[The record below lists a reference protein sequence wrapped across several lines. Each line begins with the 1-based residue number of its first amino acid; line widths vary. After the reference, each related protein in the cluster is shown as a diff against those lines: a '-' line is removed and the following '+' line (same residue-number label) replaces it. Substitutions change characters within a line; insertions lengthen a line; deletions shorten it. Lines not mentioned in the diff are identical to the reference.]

1 MTLDELLLEWSY
13 RSERG
18 YPSVDNPSDVS
29 LLKLILEEEGL
40 PTDDIL
46 DNIEKNKG
54 KTYANKDGKV
64 GKTTGLEDSEFEK
77 DTSIDNE
84 DDEEVKTSQ
93 DLKVNDD
100 DDDKKE
106 EGNGDA
112 TYDAII
118 RNHLGLDITQ
128 PIPRVENTYAWPGR
142 GGSTFNIQVKGNDL
156 KHWKDFWELAPPVAG
171 KEIGTKS
178 KGTGNGEVALYWLY
192 QHGGA
197 PGVNVEGTQ
206 GSDNPDLEFNK
217 VGVEVKAF
225 GKAHEKAKGLGRWS
239 QDKDQLDA
247 LGILF
252 GFQKLVSTLQ
262 PKSSGKLPP
271 DISPNN
277 FKGYQLKDAFD
288 QLAKLKEVKLE
299 RLGEEYPIFL
309 DIKGRLDSL
318 TAKIGDWDPE
328 DTEDAARRMAV
339 YFISPKV
346 GRKPG
351 DGGFLTHVLE
361 NGDCRFWAFDVE
373 KLKNHPDL
381 IGRKGQSGYIGSASS
396 QMYVEF
402 DHLLG

>member
-18 YPSVDNPSDVS
+18 YPTLDNPSDVS
-29 LLKLILEEEGL
+29 ILKEILTKLNLSEEDVSSIIDELEDEPGGDDLTNPGTDGMEGSDVENEKEKQFQDKQ
-40 PTDDIL
+40 TDDTIKP
-46 DNIEKNKG
+46 EE
-54 KTYANKDGKV
+54 TPEQP
-64 GKTTGLEDSEFEK
+64 EDK
-77 DTSIDNE
+77 P
-84 DDEEVKTSQ
+84 EEISTA
-93 DLKVNDD
+93 
-100 DDDKKE
+100 
-106 EGNGDA
+106 GDA

-118 RNHLGLDITQ
+118 RNHLGLQDDQ

-156 KHWKDFWELAPPVAG
+156 KHWKDFWELAPPKKG

-192 QHGGA
+192 QHSNSA
-197 PGVNVEGTQ
+197 SVKGTQ
-206 GSDNPDLEFNK
+206 GADNPDLEFNG

-225 GKAHEKAKGLGRWS
+225 GTDHKKAKGLGRWS

-252 GFQKLVSTLQ
+252 GFQKLVSTLE
-262 PKSSGKLPP
+262 PKASGKLPP

-277 FKGYQLKDAFD
+277 FKGYQLQTAFKYMD
-288 QLAKLKEVKLE
+288 KLLEVDLE
-299 RLGEEYPIFL
+299 ALGEEYSIFL
-309 DIKGRLDSL
+309 DIKRRLDSL
-318 TAKIGDWDPE
+318 VAKIGEWKDPE
-328 DTEDAARRMAV
+328 DGARRMAV

-351 DGGFLTHVLE
+351 DGGFLTHVKE
-361 NGDCRFWAFDVE
+361 DGDCRFWQFDVE

-381 IGRKGQSGYIGSASS
+381 IGQKGQSGYIGSASS

>member
-18 YPSVDNPSDVS
+18 YPTLDSPSDVS
-29 LLKLILEEEGL
+29 ILKEILTKLNLSEEDVSSIIDE
-40 PTDDIL
+40 
-46 DNIEKNKG
+46 
-54 KTYANKDGKV
+54 
-64 GKTTGLEDSEFEK
+64 LEDDDDGVVRGDEDGNNDIDGLDGSGSDLPGK
-77 DTSIDNE
+77 PKIPSIST
-84 DDEEVKTSQ
+84 DDEE
-93 DLKVNDD
+93 D
-100 DDDKKE
+100 KE
-106 EGNGDA
+106 EKPEDKPEKIPTAGDT

-118 RNHLGLDITQ
+118 RNHLGLKDDQ
-128 PIPRVENTYAWPGR
+128 PIPRVENTYPWPGR

-156 KHWKDFWELAPPVAG
+156 KYWKDFWELAPPVKG

-192 QHGGA
+192 QHSNSA
-197 PGVNVEGTQ
+197 SVKGTQ
-206 GSDNPDLEFNK
+206 GADNPDLEFDG

-277 FKGYQLKDAFD
+277 FKGYQLKDAFE
-288 QLAKLKEVKLE
+288 QLAKLKEINLE
-299 RLGEEYPIFL
+299 RLGKEYPIFL
-309 DIKGRLDSL
+309 DIKARLESL
-318 TAKIGDWDPE
+318 SAKIGDWDPE
-328 DTEDAARRMAV
+328 NPEDAARRMAV

-361 NGDCRFWAFDVE
+361 NGDCRFWAFDIE

-381 IGRKGQSGYIGSASS
+381 IAKKGQSGYIGSASS

>member
-13 RSERG
+13 RSEKG
-18 YPSVDNPSDVS
+18 YPSLGNPSDIS
-29 LLKLILEEEGL
+29 LLKTILKELDL
-40 PTDDIL
+40 PTDEIL
-46 DNIEKNKG
+46 G
-54 KTYANKDGKV
+54 K
-64 GKTTGLEDSEFEK
+64 LEDELETPGTDGMEDSPVEKEKEKQFKPEPEPESEQPPDPEQFDSDREEP
-77 DTSIDNE
+77 TSPG
-84 DDEEVKTSQ
+84 DE
-93 DLKVNDD
+93 
-100 DDDKKE
+100 
-106 EGNGDA
+106 
-112 TYDAII
+112 TYDAVI
-118 RNHLGLDITQ
+118 RHHLGDK

-142 GGSTFNIQVKGNDL
+142 GGATFNIQVKGNDL
-156 KHWKDFWELAPPVAG
+156 KHWKDFWELTPPKAG
-171 KEIGTKS
+171 KEIGTSS

-206 GSDNPDLEFNK
+206 GADNPDLEFNK

-252 GFQKLVSTLQ
+252 GFQKLVSTLE
-262 PKSSGKLPP
+262 PKASGKLPP

-277 FKGYQLKDAFD
+277 FKGYQLQTAFEYMD
-288 QLAKLKEVKLE
+288 KLLEVDLEQL
-299 RLGEEYPIFL
+299 GDIYSIFR
-309 DIKGRLDSL
+309 DIKTRLDSL
-318 TAKIGDWDPE
+318 VAKIGEWKDPE
-328 DTEDAARRMAV
+328 DGARRMAV

-351 DGGFLTHVLE
+351 DGGFLTHVRS
-361 NGDCRFWAFDVE
+361 NGDCRFWQFDIE
-373 KLKNHPDL
+373 KLKKHPDL

-396 QMYVEF
+396 NMYVEF

>member
-18 YPSVDNPSDVS
+18 YPTLDNPSDVS
-29 LLKLILEEEGL
+29 ILKEILTKLNLNEEDVSSIIDELEDEPGGDDLTNPGTDGMEGSDVENEKEKQVQGKQ
-40 PTDDIL
+40 TDDT
-46 DNIEKNKG
+46 EQP
-54 KTYANKDGKV
+54 
-64 GKTTGLEDSEFEK
+64 EDKSEDKPEENSAG
-77 DTSIDNE
+77 DSQY
-84 DDEEVKTSQ
+84 DDV
-93 DLKVNDD
+93 
-100 DDDKKE
+100 
-106 EGNGDA
+106 
-112 TYDAII
+112 I
-118 RNHLGLDITQ
+118 RYHLGLQKGQ

-156 KHWKDFWELAPPVAG
+156 KHWKDFWELTPPKAG
-171 KEIGTKS
+171 AEVGTSS

-206 GSDNPDLEFNK
+206 GSDNPDLEFNGI
-217 VGVEVKAF
+217 GVEVKAF
-225 GKAHEKAKGLGRWS
+225 GKAHDKAKGLGRWS

-252 GFQKLVSTLQ
+252 GFQKLVSVLE

-277 FKGYQLKDAFD
+277 FKGYQLKAAFEFMD
-288 QLAKLKEVKLE
+288 KLLEVDLE
-299 RLGEEYPIFL
+299 GLGKEYPIFL
-309 DIKGRLDSL
+309 SIKSRLDSL
-318 TAKIGDWDPE
+318 KQKLGEWKDPE
-328 DTEDAARRMAV
+328 DGARRMAV

-361 NGDCRFWAFDVE
+361 SGDCRFWQFDVE

-381 IGRKGQSGYIGSASS
+381 IAQKGQSGYIGSASS
-396 QMYVEF
+396 NMYVEF

>member
-29 LLKLILEEEGL
+29 VLKTILRELKISEQDIEDIV
-40 PTDDIL
+40 DD
-46 DNIEKNKG
+46 
-54 KTYANKDGKV
+54 
-64 GKTTGLEDSEFEK
+64 LEDTPGGDDLTTPGTVGQEYSSVEAEK
-77 DTSIDNE
+77 EKQFRDKQSDSTEQPE
-84 DDEEVKTSQ
+84 DKPEKISTA
-93 DLKVNDD
+93 
-100 DDDKKE
+100 
-106 EGNGDA
+106 GDS

-118 RNHLGLDITQ
+118 RNHLGLQDDQ

-142 GGSTFNIQVKGNDL
+142 GGSPFNIQVKGNDL

-206 GSDNPDLEFNK
+206 GADNPDLEFNG

-225 GKAHEKAKGLGRWS
+225 GIAHEKAKGLGRWS

-262 PKSSGKLPP
+262 PKASGKLPP

-299 RLGEEYPIFL
+299 KLGEEYPIFL
-309 DIKGRLDSL
+309 DIKDRLDSL
-318 TAKIGDWDPE
+318 AAKIGDWDPE

-361 NGDCRFWAFDVE
+361 SGDCRFWAFDVE

-381 IGRKGQSGYIGSASS
+381 IGQKGQSGYIGSASS

>member
-18 YPSVDNPSDVS
+18 YPSVDNPSDIS
-29 LLKLILEEEGL
+29 ILKQILKELKLSEQDIEDIVDDLEDEPGGDDLTTPGTDGMEDSSVEKEKEKQNQSKPQPKPESEPESEPEEE
-40 PTDDIL
+40 PQS
-46 DNIEKNKG
+46 
-54 KTYANKDGKV
+54 
-64 GKTTGLEDSEFEK
+64 TTAG
-77 DTSIDNE
+77 DT
-84 DDEEVKTSQ
+84 
-93 DLKVNDD
+93 
-100 DDDKKE
+100 
-106 EGNGDA
+106 

-118 RNHLGLDITQ
+118 RNHLGLSNDQ

-142 GGSTFNIQVKGNDL
+142 GGATFNIQVKGNDL

-206 GSDNPDLEFNK
+206 GADNPDLEFNG

-252 GFQKLVSTLQ
+252 GFQKLVSTLE
-262 PKSSGKLPP
+262 PKASGKLPP

-277 FKGYQLKDAFD
+277 FKGYQLKTAFEYMD
-288 QLAKLKEVKLE
+288 KLLEVDLE
-299 RLGEEYPIFL
+299 TLGEDYSIFL
-309 DIKGRLDSL
+309 DIKKRLDSL
-318 TAKIGDWDPE
+318 IAKIGEWDDPE
-328 DTEDAARRMAV
+328 DGARRMAV
-339 YFISPKV
+339 FFISPKV

-351 DGGFLTHVLE
+351 DGGFLTHVRE
-361 NGDCRFWAFDVE
+361 DGDCRFWQFDVE

-381 IGRKGQSGYIGSASS
+381 IGQKGQSGYIGSASS

>member
-13 RSERG
+13 RSDKG
-18 YPSVDNPSDVS
+18 YPSLDSPSDLLLLREILTKLNLNEEDVS
-29 LLKLILEEEGL
+29 SIIDELEDEPGGDDLTNPGTDGMEGSDVENEKEKHVQGKQ
-40 PTDDIL
+40 TDDT
-46 DNIEKNKG
+46 EQP
-54 KTYANKDGKV
+54 
-64 GKTTGLEDSEFEK
+64 EDKPEENSAG
-77 DTSIDNE
+77 DSQY
-84 DDEEVKTSQ
+84 DDVIK
-93 DLKVNDD
+93 
-100 DDDKKE
+100 
-106 EGNGDA
+106 
-112 TYDAII
+112 Y
-118 RNHLGLDITQ
+118 HLGLQEGQ

-156 KHWKDFWELAPPVAG
+156 KHWKDFWELTPPKAG
-171 KEIGTKS
+171 AEVGTSS

-206 GSDNPDLEFNK
+206 GSDNPDLEFNGI
-217 VGVEVKAF
+217 GVEVKAF
-225 GKAHEKAKGLGRWS
+225 GKAHDKAKGLGRWS

-252 GFQKLVSTLQ
+252 GFQKLVSVLE

-277 FKGYQLKDAFD
+277 FKGYQLKAAFEFMD
-288 QLAKLKEVKLE
+288 KLLEVDLE
-299 RLGEEYPIFL
+299 GLGKEYPIFL
-309 DIKGRLDSL
+309 SIKSRLDSL
-318 TAKIGDWDPE
+318 KQKLGEWKDPE
-328 DTEDAARRMAV
+328 DGARRMAV

-361 NGDCRFWAFDVE
+361 SGDCRFWQFDVE

-381 IGRKGQSGYIGSASS
+381 IAQKGQSGYIGSASS
-396 QMYVEF
+396 NMYVEF

>member
-13 RSERG
+13 RTKKG
-18 YPSVDNPSDVS
+18 YPSLDNPSDIQI
-29 LLKLILEEEGL
+29 LKNLCEKLNL
-40 PTDDIL
+40 PIDDIL
-46 DNIEKNKG
+46 DEIGEDEEGEKSYG
-54 KTYANKDGKV
+54 NKDGKP
-64 GKTTGLEDSEFEK
+64 GITSLEPSPYDG
-77 DTSIDNE
+77 IDN
-84 DDEEVKTSQ
+84 DDEEETKP
-93 DLKVNDD
+93 
-100 DDDKKE
+100 E
-106 EGNGDA
+106 EPGTTKPTTGGSES
-112 TYDAII
+112 YDAVI
-118 RNHLGLDITQ
+118 RRHLGLSDDQ
-128 PIPRVENTYAWPGR
+128 PIPKSKNRYPFPGS
-142 GGSTFNIQVKGNDL
+142 GGATFDIQVKGDDL
-156 KHWKDFWELAPPVAG
+156 KYWKDFWELAPPVAG

-206 GSDNPDLEFNK
+206 GADNPDLEFNG

-252 GFQKLVSTLQ
+252 GFQKLVSTLE
-262 PKSSGKLPP
+262 PKASGKLPP

-277 FKGYQLKDAFD
+277 FKGYQLKTAFEYMD
-288 QLAKLKEVKLE
+288 KLLEVDLE
-299 RLGEEYPIFL
+299 TLGEDYSIFL
-309 DIKGRLDSL
+309 DIKRRLDSL
-318 TAKIGDWDPE
+318 IAKIGEWDDPE
-328 DTEDAARRMAV
+328 DGARRMAV
-339 YFISPKV
+339 FFISPKV

-351 DGGFLTHVLE
+351 DGGFLTHVRE
-361 NGDCRFWAFDVE
+361 DGDCRFWQFDVE

-381 IGRKGQSGYIGSASS
+381 IGQKGQSGYIGSASS

>member
-13 RSERG
+13 RSDKG
-18 YPSVDNPSDVS
+18 YPSLDSPSDLS
-29 LLKLILEEEGL
+29 LLKEILTQLNLNEEDVSSIIDELEDDPQDLRIPGDDGFEDS
-40 PTDDIL
+40 PVQQSKEKQFQDKQTDDTEQPK
-46 DNIEKNKG
+46 DKPEDKPEKIPTAGDSQYDAVIRN
-54 KTYANKDGKV
+54 YL
-64 GKTTGLEDSEFEK
+64 GL
-77 DTSIDNE
+77 
-84 DDEEVKTSQ
+84 
-93 DLKVNDD
+93 NDD
-100 DDDKKE
+100 
-106 EGNGDA
+106 
-112 TYDAII
+112 
-118 RNHLGLDITQ
+118 Q

-156 KHWKDFWELAPPVAG
+156 KYWKDFWQLAPPVAG
-171 KEIGTKS
+171 AEIGTSS

-206 GSDNPDLEFNK
+206 GADNPDLEFNGI
-217 VGVEVKAF
+217 GVEVKAF
-225 GKAHEKAKGLGRWS
+225 GKAHEKARGLGRWS

-252 GFQKLVSTLQ
+252 GFQKLVSVLE

-277 FKGYQLKDAFD
+277 FKGYQLKAAFEFMD
-288 QLAKLKEVKLE
+288 KLLEVDLDG
-299 RLGEEYPIFL
+299 LGEEYPIFL
-309 DIKGRLDSL
+309 SIKSRLDSL
-318 TAKIGDWDPE
+318 KQKLGEWKDPE
-328 DTEDAARRMAV
+328 DGARRMAV

-361 NGDCRFWAFDVE
+361 SGDCRFWQFDVE

-381 IGRKGQSGYIGSASS
+381 IAQKGQSGYIGSASS
-396 QMYVEF
+396 NMYVEF

>member
-13 RSERG
+13 RSDRG

-29 LLKLILEEEGL
+29 VLKSILQELNLSEEDVTSVL
-40 PTDDIL
+40 
-46 DNIEKNKG
+46 N
-54 KTYANKDGKV
+54 
-64 GKTTGLEDSEFEK
+64 GLEDAPGGDDLTTPGTVGQEYSSVEAEK
-77 DTSIDNE
+77 EKQFRDKQTGDTE
-84 DDEEVKTSQ
+84 QPEEKP
-93 DLKVNDD
+93 
-100 DDDKKE
+100 E
-106 EGNGDA
+106 ENSAGDS
-112 TYDAII
+112 TYDSII
-118 RNHLGLDITQ
+118 RHHLGLQDDQ

-156 KHWKDFWELAPPVAG
+156 KHWKDFWELAPPKKG
-171 KEIGTKS
+171 KEIGSSS

-197 PGVNVEGTQ
+197 PSVNVEGTQ
-206 GSDNPDLEFNK
+206 GSDNPDLEFNGI
-217 VGVEVKAF
+217 GVEVKAF
-225 GKAHEKAKGLGRWS
+225 GTDHKKAKGLGRWS

-262 PKSSGKLPP
+262 PKASGKLPP

-277 FKGYQLKDAFD
+277 FKGYQLQAAFEYMD
-288 QLAKLKEVKLE
+288 KLLEVDLEQL
-299 RLGEEYPIFL
+299 GDIYSIFR
-309 DIKGRLDSL
+309 DIKTRLDSL
-318 TAKIGDWDPE
+318 VGKIGEWKDPE
-328 DTEDAARRMAV
+328 DGARRMAV

-351 DGGFLTHVLE
+351 DGGFLTHVKE
-361 NGDCRFWAFDVE
+361 DGDCRFWQFDVE

>member
-13 RSERG
+13 RSDKG
-18 YPSVDNPSDVS
+18 YPSLDSPSDLLLLREILTKLNLNEEDVS
-29 LLKLILEEEGL
+29 SIIDELEDEPGGDDLTNPGTDGMEGSDVENEKEKQVQGKQ
-40 PTDDIL
+40 TDDTEQPE
-46 DNIEKNKG
+46 EKPEENSAG
-54 KTYANKDGKV
+54 
-64 GKTTGLEDSEFEK
+64 DSQY
-77 DTSIDNE
+77 
-84 DDEEVKTSQ
+84 DDV
-93 DLKVNDD
+93 
-100 DDDKKE
+100 
-106 EGNGDA
+106 
-112 TYDAII
+112 I
-118 RNHLGLDITQ
+118 RYHLGLQEGQ

-156 KHWKDFWELAPPVAG
+156 KHWKDFWELTPPKAG
-171 KEIGTKS
+171 AEVGTSS

-206 GSDNPDLEFNK
+206 GSDNPDLEFNGI
-217 VGVEVKAF
+217 GVEVKAF
-225 GKAHEKAKGLGRWS
+225 GKAHDKAKGLGRWS

-252 GFQKLVSTLQ
+252 GFQKLVSVLE

-277 FKGYQLKDAFD
+277 FKGYQLKAAFEFMD
-288 QLAKLKEVKLE
+288 KLLEVDLE
-299 RLGEEYPIFL
+299 GLGKEYPIFL
-309 DIKGRLDSL
+309 SIKSRLDSL
-318 TAKIGDWDPE
+318 KQKLGEWKDPE
-328 DTEDAARRMAV
+328 DGARRMAV

-361 NGDCRFWAFDVE
+361 SGDCRFWQFDVE

-381 IGRKGQSGYIGSASS
+381 IAQKGQSGYIGSASS
-396 QMYVEF
+396 NMYVEF

>member
-1 MTLDELLLEWSY
+1 
-13 RSERG
+13 
-18 YPSVDNPSDVS
+18 VDNPSDVS
-29 LLKLILEEEGL
+29 VLKTILKELKISEQDIEGII
-40 PTDDIL
+40 D
-46 DNIEKNKG
+46 E
-54 KTYANKDGKV
+54 
-64 GKTTGLEDSEFEK
+64 LEDDPQDLGIPGDDGFEDSPVQQAK
-77 DTSIDNE
+77 EKQFRDKQTGDTE
-84 DDEEVKTSQ
+84 QPEVKP
-93 DLKVNDD
+93 
-100 DDDKKE
+100 E
-106 EGNGDA
+106 EKPTTEGDE
-112 TYDAII
+112 TYDAVLK
-118 RNHLGLDITQ
+118 HYLGDK

-156 KHWKDFWELAPPVAG
+156 KHWKDFWELAPPVKG
-171 KEIGTKS
+171 KEIGTSS

-197 PGVNVEGTQ
+197 PGVDVKGTQ
-206 GSDNPDLEFNK
+206 GADNPDLEFNK

-262 PKSSGKLPP
+262 PKASGKLPP

-277 FKGYQLKDAFD
+277 FKGFQLKAAFD
-288 QLAKLKEVKLE
+288 QLAKLKGVNLE
-299 RLGEEYPIFL
+299 DLGKEYPIFL
-309 DIKGRLDSL
+309 DIKDRLDSL
-318 TAKIGDWDPE
+318 AAKIGDWDPE

-351 DGGFLTHVLE
+351 DGGFLTHVKE
-361 NGDCRFWAFDVE
+361 DGDCRFWQFDVE

>member
-18 YPSVDNPSDVS
+18 YPSLDSPSDVS
-29 LLKLILEEEGL
+29 ILKEILTQLNLNEEDVSSIIDELEDDPQDLRIPGDDGFEDS
-40 PTDDIL
+40 PVQQSKEKQFQDKQTDDTEQPK
-46 DNIEKNKG
+46 DKPEDKPEKIPTAGDSQYDAVIRN
-54 KTYANKDGKV
+54 YL
-64 GKTTGLEDSEFEK
+64 GL
-77 DTSIDNE
+77 
-84 DDEEVKTSQ
+84 
-93 DLKVNDD
+93 NDD
-100 DDDKKE
+100 
-106 EGNGDA
+106 
-112 TYDAII
+112 
-118 RNHLGLDITQ
+118 Q

-156 KHWKDFWELAPPVAG
+156 KYWKDFWELTPPKAG
-171 KEIGTKS
+171 AEIGTSS

-206 GSDNPDLEFNK
+206 GADNPDLEFNGI
-217 VGVEVKAF
+217 GVEVKAF
-225 GKAHEKAKGLGRWS
+225 GKAHEKARGLGRWS

-252 GFQKLVSTLQ
+252 GFQKLVSVLE

-277 FKGYQLKDAFD
+277 FKGYQLKAAFEFMD
-288 QLAKLKEVKLE
+288 KLLEVDLDG
-299 RLGEEYPIFL
+299 LGEEYPIFL
-309 DIKGRLDSL
+309 SIKSRLDSL
-318 TAKIGDWDPE
+318 KQKLGEWKDPE
-328 DTEDAARRMAV
+328 DGARRMAV

-361 NGDCRFWAFDVE
+361 SGNCRFWQFDVE

-381 IGRKGQSGYIGSASS
+381 IAQKGQSGYIGSASS
-396 QMYVEF
+396 NMYVEF

>member
-18 YPSVDNPSDVS
+18 YPSLDSPSDVS
-29 LLKLILEEEGL
+29 ILKEILTQLNLNEEDVSSIIDELEDDPQDLRIPGDDGFEDS
-40 PTDDIL
+40 PVQQSKEKQFQDKQTDDTEQPK
-46 DNIEKNKG
+46 DKPEDKPEKISTAGDSQYDAVIRN
-54 KTYANKDGKV
+54 YL
-64 GKTTGLEDSEFEK
+64 GL
-77 DTSIDNE
+77 
-84 DDEEVKTSQ
+84 
-93 DLKVNDD
+93 NDD
-100 DDDKKE
+100 
-106 EGNGDA
+106 
-112 TYDAII
+112 
-118 RNHLGLDITQ
+118 Q

-156 KHWKDFWELAPPVAG
+156 KYWKDFWELTPPKAG
-171 KEIGTKS
+171 AEIGTSS

-206 GSDNPDLEFNK
+206 GADNPDLEFNGI
-217 VGVEVKAF
+217 GVEVKAF
-225 GKAHEKAKGLGRWS
+225 GKAHEKARGLGRWS

-252 GFQKLVSTLQ
+252 GFQKLVSVLE

-277 FKGYQLKDAFD
+277 FKGYQLKAAFEFMD
-288 QLAKLKEVKLE
+288 KLLEVDLDG
-299 RLGEEYPIFL
+299 LGEEYPIFL
-309 DIKGRLDSL
+309 SIKSRLDSL
-318 TAKIGDWDPE
+318 KQKLGEWKDPE
-328 DTEDAARRMAV
+328 DGARRMAV

-361 NGDCRFWAFDVE
+361 SGNCRFWQFDVE

-381 IGRKGQSGYIGSASS
+381 IAQKGQSGYIGSASS
-396 QMYVEF
+396 NMYVEF